1 MSGDLLALIVGT
13 VLAVGA
19 LAFVLYPLFFPSREV
34 APSRSAAPAAS
45 EDSAIVALREIEF
58 DKATGKLSESDYAE
72 LKSTYAARALAEMRR
87 TDTQEPEAVDPIEA
101 RVRAY
106 RRAHKECPTC
116 GLRPEPDAIYC
127 SSCGIFLDKSCPSC
141 KAPITE
147 SSAAFCST
155 CGASLARPRAI
166 A

>member
-1 MSGDLLALIVGT
+1 MSGDVLALVVGT

-19 LAFVLYPLFFPSREV
+19 LGFVLYPLFFPSGETS
-34 APSRSAAPAAS
+34 AARSAAPVKT

-58 DKATGKLSESDYAE
+58 DRATGKLSESDYAE
-72 LKSTYAARALAEMRR
+72 LKSTYAARALAEMRQ
-87 TDTQEPEAVDPIEA
+87 TDTKEPDAVDPIEA

-116 GLRPEPDAIYC
+116 GLRPESDAIYC
-127 SSCGIFLDKSCPSC
+127 SSCGIFLDKLCPSC

-155 CGASLARPRAI
+155 CGTTLARPRAI